1 MVALSYDTD
10 DKDAAHLL
18 VPFIGDP
25 LDLNLF
31 PTHDALQLW
40 AQTLQSVK

>member
-1 MVALSYDTD
+1 MTD
-10 DKDAAHLL
+10 DKDIAHLL
-18 VPFIGDP
+18 VPFIRDP

-40 AQTLQSVK
+40 AQML